1 MVNKGMHFRMILSP
15 FVVSGTVGGKVW
27 LAMATAGAI
36 EIAGRDEIYAL
47 AEKLERLGDEVCQLN
62 GWEGE
67 WNFFLPGAPTE
78 AKEESDGVSVQDL
91 AEE

>member
-1 MVNKGMHFRMILSP
+1 MVNKGMHFRMVLSP
-15 FVVSGTVGGKVW
+15 FVVNGTVGGKVR

-36 EIAGRDEIYAL
+36 EIAGRDEIYAF

-67 WNFFLPGAPTE
+67 WNLRLHGEYQAEE
-78 AKEESDGVSVQDL
+78 ANNGVSVQNL
-91 AEE
+91 VEE